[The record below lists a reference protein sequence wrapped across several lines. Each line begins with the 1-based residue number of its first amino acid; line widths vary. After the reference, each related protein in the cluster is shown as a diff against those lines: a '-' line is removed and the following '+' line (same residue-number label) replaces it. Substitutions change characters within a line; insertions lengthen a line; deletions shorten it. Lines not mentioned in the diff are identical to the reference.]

1 MVRSFA
7 AAAGGALLVL
17 TSAAELRPPPAP
29 PAAAVAV
36 AAPDAAARTPA
47 ADPYTEVVQRYC
59 VTCHNDALLTGN
71 LSLQAFD
78 VARAEASAE
87 TSEKIVRKL
96 TARMMPPPGAPRPS
110 GDTLELLRTTLETRV
125 DRAAAARP
133 HPGQRTFQR
142 LNRAEYENSIRD
154 LLGLE
159 IDADEWLPLDQ
170 MSANFDNIA
179 DVQTPSAT
187 ALEGYLRAADH
198 VSRIA
203 VGDPRSSPSSA
214 TYRVPKTAS
223 QMERAEGAPLGTR
236 GGLAVTHNFRTDG
249 DYVFQV
255 MLHQGPTGFLY
266 GLTAEN
272 EQVEIGID
280 GERVAVLDIDRWMSE
295 EDPDGMRLST
305 PRIRVRAG
313 PHKVSAAF
321 IQRFEGPVDDLIT
334 PIDHTLAD
342 TQIGNGYGVT
352 TLPHMRDMSIVGP
365 FGATGV
371 SETPT
376 RKLIFSCRPL
386 AAAEAAPCAR
396 SILTRFARQAYRRP
410 LTDED
415 MSALMAFYE
424 VGAAHGFES
433 GVQTGLQAIL
443 ASPHFLFRVEEPPA
457 GVDPGE
463 IYRIGD
469 VDLASRLSFF
479 LWATPPDDELAE
491 LARRGQLRNAG
502 TLERQVRRML
512 ADPRSDALA
521 SRFAGQWL
529 RLQDLEKVHPD
540 AITYPYYD
548 QTLAASMLRETEL
561 LFSHLVRED
570 RPVLELLT
578 ADYTFVNERLARH
591 YGIAGVAGSG
601 FQRVPY
607 PDDRRRG
614 LLGHGSVLTLTSH
627 ADRTSPVLRGKW
639 VMEVLLGTPPPPP
652 PPNVPDLEATKGAE
666 AGRMLTTR
674 ERMEIHRAAPVCRSC
689 HQFMDPIGLALDNF
703 EVDGTWRIKEH
714 GMPLDTRGQLYDGT
728 PLSTPADLRAAL
740 LARPDALLRN
750 FTSNL
755 MAYALGRRIE
765 YHDMPAVRAIV
776 RDAAAQESRMSAFI
790 LGVVKSD
797 QFQRSRAEAPA
808 TSQDSGVQR

>member
-1 MVRSFA
+1 MTKLITA
-7 AAAGGALLVL
+7 AAAGGVLIALGSVADLPPV
-17 TSAAELRPPPAP
+17 SRPAT
-29 PAAAVAV
+29 VSI
-36 AAPDAAARTPA
+36 AAPRPPA
-47 ADPYTEVVQRYC
+47 ADPFTEVVQRYC
-59 VTCHNDALLTGN
+59 VACHNDALLTGN
-71 LSLQAFD
+71 LSLSAFD
-78 VARAEASAE
+78 VARAEDKAE
-87 TSEKIVRKL
+87 TAEKMIRKL
-96 TARMMPPPGAPRPS
+96 TARMMPPPGAPRPG
-110 GDTLELLRTTLETRV
+110 GDTLALLRTTLEARV

-142 LNRAEYENSIRD
+142 LNRAEYQNSIRN
-154 LLGLE
+154 LLGLAV
-159 IDADEWLPLDQ
+159 DAGEWLPLDQ

-198 VSRIA
+198 ISRMA

-214 TYRVPKTAS
+214 SYRVPKTAS

-255 MLHQGPTGFLY
+255 MLHQGPTGFLF

-272 EQVEIGID
+272 EQVEIAVD

-321 IQRFEGPVDDLIT
+321 IQRFEGPIDDLIT

-365 FGATGV
+365 FTATGV

-376 RKLIFSCRPL
+376 RKLIFTCRPL
-386 AAAEAAPCAR
+386 SPEEAAPCAR
-396 SILTRFARQAYRRP
+396 SILTRIGEQAYRRP
-410 LTDED
+410 LATED
-415 MSALMAFYE
+415 VGALMSFYE

-443 ASPHFLFRVEEPPA
+443 ASPHFIFRVEEPPP
-457 GVDPGE
+457 GVDPGQS
-463 IYRIGD
+463 YRIGD

-479 LWATPPDDELAE
+479 LWGTPPDDELAE

-512 ADPRSDALA
+512 ADPRSEALA
-521 SRFAGQWL
+521 TRFAGQWL

-540 AITYPYYD
+540 ALTYPYYD
-548 QTLAASMLRETEL
+548 QTLAASMQRETEL
-561 LFSHLVRED
+561 LFEHLVSED

-591 YGIAGVAGSG
+591 YGFAGVAGSG
-601 FQRVPY
+601 FQRVQY

-614 LLGHGSVLTLTSH
+614 LLGHGAVLTLTSH

-639 VMEVLLGTPPPPP
+639 VMEVLIGTPPPPP
-652 PPNVPDLEATKGAE
+652 PPNVPPFESTKGAE
-666 AGRMLTTR
+666 AGRLLTTR
-674 ERMEIHRAAPVCRSC
+674 ERMEIHRAAPVCRAC

-714 GMPLDTRGQLYDGT
+714 GMPLDTRGMLYDGT
-728 PLSTPADLRAAL
+728 PLTTPADLRNAL
-740 LARPDALLRN
+740 LDRPDALLRN
-750 FTSNL
+750 FTANL
-755 MAYALGRRIE
+755 MAYALGRRVE

-776 RDAAAQESRMSAFI
+776 RDAATQDSRVSAFI

-797 QFQRSRAEAPA
+797 QFQRAQAATPA
-808 TSQDSGVQR
+808 TTQDSGA